1 MFYFRFQ
8 LRVLAKDGGTPSRT
22 ATTIVTIDV
31 DRNLNSP
38 RFSPNNLRVNI
49 PETLTAGSL
58 VTSVTASDEDT
69 QASYYSWNSYFFV
82 TVSTRYFLPF
92 GEN

>member
-1 MFYFRFQ
+1 MLYFCFQ

-38 RFSPNNLRVNI
+38 RFNPNNARVNI
-49 PETLTAGSL
+49 PETLAAGSL

-69 QASYYSWNSYFFV
+69 QASYSS
-82 TVSTRYFLPF
+82 
-92 GEN
+92 